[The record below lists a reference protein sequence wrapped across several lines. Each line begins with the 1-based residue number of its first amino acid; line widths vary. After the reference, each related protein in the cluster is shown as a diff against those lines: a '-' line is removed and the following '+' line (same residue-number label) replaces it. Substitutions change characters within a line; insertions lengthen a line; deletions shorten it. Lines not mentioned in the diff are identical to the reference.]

1 VKLWNESFYFKFES
15 TLACLEA
22 GKIPSL
28 RVGVDIG
35 GTFTD
40 VAVLDEST
48 GEIEVAKVPTTP
60 SDFVEGFMAG
70 IRKAAVRAAATSY
83 VIHGTTVAT
92 NAVIQRSLPVTAFLA
107 TDGFQDILE
116 IMRGNRSMAGLY
128 DIRWKKPSPLIPRR
142 LRFGIKER
150 VDYRGEVV
158 KPLDL
163 EQTREVV
170 LNLKAL
176 GVQAVA
182 ICFLFSNINPSHER
196 KVAKII
202 SELMPDAAV
211 SLSSEVNP
219 EIREY
224 ERMSTTAIDAA
235 VKPIVGDYVR
245 RLEKR
250 LSEEGF
256 TSPLMIMKS
265 SGGMLSSKLV
275 QEIPIHTIESGPA
288 GGVIGATN
296 MAAAHGGNLIVID
309 MGGTTFKVSLI
320 EDGRPRLKNGGEIEW
335 GVPYRIPM
343 VDLSEIG
350 TGGGSIAWI
359 DRSGTLRVG
368 PQSAG
373 ADPGPVCYGLGG
385 AKPTFTD
392 ANLVLGRLD
401 PDSFLGGDMK
411 LNKAAAQEAIRQQ
424 IAEPLGMETVE
435 AASGIIRIA
444 ESNMLGSM
452 RISSVERG
460 YDPRDFVTVAYGGA
474 GPLVAANLARELG
487 SPSVVIPPHPG
498 IFSAIGM
505 LYSDIRLDVSGTFM
519 GELKS
524 IRMGELSDA
533 FDKLERQAASTLRKS
548 YDGKVAFT
556 RSADIRYVGQNHEVT
571 TPVPSGALT
580 DENRE
585 TIVENFNKEH
595 WRYYGHF
602 KPNEPTEMQTLRVA
616 AIGAARMP
624 TRKKVE
630 SSRDTNGAFK
640 GKREVFFEESNGSV
654 ATPVFVREK
663 LGAGA
668 QITGPAVIEEMD
680 STIIIRPRQTAS
692 VNAFGDVVIK
702 VKNENGNKKQGS

>member
-1 VKLWNESFYFKFES
+1 MGSFR
-15 TLACLEA
+15 
-22 GKIPSL
+22 I
-28 RVGVDIG
+28 GVDIG

-40 VAVLDEST
+40 VAVLDESS
-48 GEIEVAKVPTTP
+48 GNIAVAKVPTTP
-60 SDFVEGFMAG
+60 SDFVKGFLAG
-70 IRKAAVRAAATSY
+70 VRRASVPAEATSCI
-83 VIHGTTVAT
+83 IHGTTVAT

-107 TDGFQDILE
+107 TEGFQDMLE

-142 LRFGIKER
+142 LRFGINER
-150 VDYRGEVV
+150 VDCTGKVV
-158 KPLDL
+158 KNLDMD
-163 EQTREVV
+163 QAREVIRE
-170 LNLKAL
+170 LKSL

-182 ICFLFSNINPSHER
+182 ICFLFSNVNPSHER
-196 KVAKII
+196 AVAKLV
-202 SELMPDAAV
+202 SELLPEVVV
-211 SLSSEVNP
+211 SLSSEVDP

-245 RLEKR
+245 RLETA
-250 LSEEGF
+250 LSKEGF
-256 TSPLMIMKS
+256 VSPLMIMKS

-275 QEIPIHTIESGPA
+275 LDIPIHTIESGPA

-296 MAAAHGGNLIVID
+296 LAGAHGGNLIIID

-320 EDGRPRLKNGGEIEW
+320 EGGKPRLKNGGEIEW
-335 GVPYRIPM
+335 GIPYRIPM

-385 AKPTFTD
+385 TRPTFTD
-392 ANLVLGRLD
+392 ANLILGRLD
-401 PDSFLGGDMK
+401 PDSFLGGEMK
-411 LNKAAAQEAIRQQ
+411 LNKEIARKEIEKQ
-424 IAEPLGMETVE
+424 IADPLGLDVVE

-487 SPSVVIPPHPG
+487 SPSAVIPPHPG

-505 LYSDIRLDVSGTFM
+505 LYSDIRLDVSGTYM
-519 GELKS
+519 GPLKT
-524 IRMGELSDA
+524 IRMDSLSDA
-533 FDKLERQAASTLRKS
+533 FDRLERQAASTLSRS
-548 YDGKVAFT
+548 YDGKVVFSRT
-556 RSADIRYVGQNHEVT
+556 ADIRYVGQNHEVT

-580 DENRE
+580 EESRA

-616 AIGAARMP
+616 AIGTTAMP
-624 TRKKVE
+624 RRKKIE
-630 SSRDTNGAFK
+630 RSGDIDRAFK
-640 GKREVFFEESNGSV
+640 GRRAVFFEEANGFL
-654 ATPVFVREK
+654 ATTVFERGK

-668 QITGPAVIEEMD
+668 RIAGPAVIEEMD
-680 STIIIRPRQTAS
+680 STIIIHPKQAAS

-702 VKNENGNKKQGS
+702 VK